1 MAKDSSFDVVSEVN
15 MQEVDNAFQQTTR
28 EISQRY
34 DLKDSGATIELSKG
48 DKLFTINAPADFVSK
63 QIIDVLSSKL
73 IKRGIDL
80 KAVSW
85 DAPQA
90 ASGGTVRVLG
100 HIVEGIDQATAKKI
114 KKYIGGFAAAM
125 NGLDAIIFT
134 GGIGENAPEVR
145 RDVCAD
151 MDFFGIKL
159 DNAKNDEIKGKL
171 CKISAPDSKVEVWVV
186 PTNEE
191 LLIARDTLALI
202 SK

>member
-63 QIIDVLSSKL
+63 QIVDVLSSKL

-85 DAPQA
+85 DAPQGDHRGRQA
-90 ASGGTVRVLG
+90 ACFLCFEGRVADRDPVPARPGLRP
-100 HIVEGIDQATAKKI
+100 
-114 KKYIGGFAAAM
+114 AAAVHQ
-125 NGLDAIIFT
+125 L
-134 GGIGENAPEVR
+134 P
-145 RDVCAD
+145 
-151 MDFFGIKL
+151 
-159 DNAKNDEIKGKL
+159 
-171 CKISAPDSKVEVWVV
+171 
-186 PTNEE
+186 
-191 LLIARDTLALI
+191 LI
-202 SK
+202 SIERTPLQHGYTVGLRALHHPRVR

>member
-80 KAVSW
+80 TAVKWGDST
-85 DAPQA
+85 PS
-90 ASGGTVRVLG
+90 SGGGVRRCASV
-100 HIVEGIDQATAKKI
+100 VNGIDKETAGKI
-114 KKYIGGFAAAM
+114 NKDIKDQKLKVKVTIEADKLRVSSASK
-125 NGLDAIIFT
+125 DALQTVIQFLRDQDYGQPLQFT
-134 GGIGENAPEVR
+134 NYR
-145 RDVCAD
+145 
-151 MDFFGIKL
+151 
-159 DNAKNDEIKGKL
+159 
-171 CKISAPDSKVEVWVV
+171 
-186 PTNEE
+186 
-191 LLIARDTLALI
+191 
-202 SK
+202 

>member
-90 ASGGTVRVLG
+90 ASGGTVRV
-100 HIVEGIDQATAKKI
+100 ARP
-114 KKYIGGFAAAM
+114 Y
-125 NGLDAIIFT
+125 
-134 GGIGENAPEVR
+134 R
-145 RDVCAD
+145 R
-151 MDFFGIKL
+151 GYRPRRPPRRSIRTSRTK
-159 DNAKNDEIKGKL
+159 
-171 CKISAPDSKVEVWVV
+171 SS
-186 PTNEE
+186 
-191 LLIARDTLALI
+191 R
-202 SK
+202 SR

>member
-48 DKLFTINAPADFVSK
+48 DKLF
-63 QIIDVLSSKL
+63 KL

-114 KKYIGGFAAAM
+114 NKDIKDQKLKVKVTIEADKLRVSSASK
-125 NGLDAIIFT
+125 DALQTVIQFLRDQDYGQPLQFT
-134 GGIGENAPEVR
+134 NYR
-145 RDVCAD
+145 
-151 MDFFGIKL
+151 
-159 DNAKNDEIKGKL
+159 
-171 CKISAPDSKVEVWVV
+171 
-186 PTNEE
+186 
-191 LLIARDTLALI
+191 
-202 SK
+202 